1 MNILKGNR
9 WAIHPSIT
17 FFMLENKCD
26 HTDGTVCV
34 FFLLYIY
41 NYSQS

>member
-17 FFMLENKCD
+17 FFMSENKCD
-26 HTDGTVCV
+26 HTYGTVCV